1 MSSLSNFIVES
12 LLREMEEQTIVLFPG
27 GFKPPH
33 GGHYELALRYSEQ
46 PTVQQVIVL
55 IGPEPRDGFTRDQS
69 IAVWREL
76 TKGNNKILIQKT
88 EVNSPLAAAYKF
100 IETARPGTYTLAAS
114 SKGDDYK
121 RVQQFVAGHALGAKY
136 AREGVSV
143 VELPLDTKP
152 LVYQN
157 RTPEAEKYVP
167 GKSENGKGIS
177 ASVLRVD
184 LGKEDV
190 QAMRTSYPNVSDANA
205 LVNIYKILTKK
216 DVDPS
221 KLSVSEEIAPSDL
234 FSKLKTRF
242 KDFIQ
247 KINQEK
253 EETKQAFGLI
263 AQAAQGKRK
272 LTPEEQKQVG
282 EQMRDVLKTMGL
294 GVATVLPGGTIYFL
308 IIKLLKL
315 EKYTMPSSFI
325 AEKQKLNEG
334 GGAGHLA
341 HPYEDLDLTFRDI
354 KDMIKGALSV
364 KLEYAREEV
373 DGQNLLVTYKD
384 GIVRAARNKTELK
397 DYGQQSKT
405 LDQVAEKFAGRGPI
419 QTAFVE
425 TMRDLETAINKLTPE
440 QKEQF
445 FENGKK
451 FINLEVLFPETQN
464 VIPYGAALLRMHHFI
479 EYDEKGAAQNTDIV
493 GVEQLQT
500 AFETT
505 QATNQKTFKVGVTN
519 PATIKQDADYGNQEK
534 EFLAMADAVKQ
545 KYNLGDET
553 PVKDYV
559 KKWWTDFV
567 KNKAKELKYEIPQ
580 EVLDL
585 IVNRWAFTDKSTA
598 LPAIKGLID
607 NDQFRS
613 WFEQFDK
620 SNEVENNK
628 KAVLEPIERLFLK
641 LGVRILKNIENLT
654 TINPDEATKKI
665 RKDVEDAIMNI
676 RQASANDSIADSDAA
691 MKFLKRQLLR
701 LKDIGGFKA
710 IVPTEGV
717 VFKYKGKLYKLTGAF
732 APINQILGYL
742 RF

>member
-1 MSSLSNFIVES
+1 MSSLSNLIVES
-12 LLREMEEQTIVLFPG
+12 LLKELEEQAIVLFPG

-46 PTVQQVIVL
+46 PNVNQVIVL
-55 IGPEPRDGFTRDQS
+55 IGPEPREGITRDQS
-69 IAVWREL
+69 IAIWREL

-88 EVNSPLAAAYKF
+88 EVNSPLAAAYKY
-100 IETARPGTYTLAAS
+100 IETAKPGSYALAAS

-121 RVQQFVAGHALGAKY
+121 RVQQFVAGHQPGSKY

-152 LVYQN
+152 LNYQN
-157 RTPEAEKYVP
+157 RSQKAEKYTP

-184 LGKEDV
+184 LKNNDKE
-190 QAMRTSYPNVSDANA
+190 AFATNYPNVSDKNT
-205 LVNIYKILTKK
+205 IDKIFGILKK
-216 DVDPS
+216 TT
-221 KLSVSEEIAPSDL
+221 VSEEIAPSDL
-234 FSKLKTRF
+234 LSRIKARF

-247 KINQEK
+247 KVNQEK
-253 EETKQAFGLI
+253 EETKEAFGLI
-263 AQAAQGKRK
+263 VQAAQDKRK

-294 GVATVLPGGTIYFL
+294 GVAAALPGGTIYFL

-325 AEKQKLNEG
+325 TEKVNLNEG

-354 KDMIKGALSV
+354 KDMIKAALSG
-364 KLEYAREEV
+364 KLEYAQEKL

-384 GIVRAARNKTELK
+384 GKVRAARNKTELK

-493 GVEQLQT
+493 GVEQLQR
-500 AFETT
+500 AFEII
-505 QATNQKTFKVGVTN
+505 QATNQKTFRVGVTN
-519 PATIKQDADYGNQEK
+519 PATIKQDADYANQEK

-567 KNKAKELKYEIPQ
+567 KGKANDYKYEIPE

-585 IVNRWAFTDKSTA
+585 IVRRWAFTDKSTA
-598 LPAIKGLID
+598 LPAIKGMID
-607 NDQFRS
+607 NDQFKS
-613 WFEQFDK
+613 WFEQYDR
-620 SNEVENNK
+620 SSEVESNK

-654 TINPDEATKKI
+654 TVNPDEATKKI

-676 RQASANDSIADSDAA
+676 KQASANDTIADSDAA